1 MFGTNTSE
9 FNKWLEAWPLE
20 WTSSVTTKSKDYHS
34 ERTDDGYLLELLVPG
49 LSKEDLSVK
58 IINGKLK
65 VNGENEDSRWT
76 PKFDMTFNLP
86 KDADAKKVEASVE
99 NGVLTVKIG
108 FIREFETIVK
118 II

>member
-1 MFGTNTSE
+1 MFGSNTAE
-9 FNKWLEAWPLE
+9 FNKWLEIWPLE

-58 IINGKLK
+58 IVNSKLK
-65 VNGENEDSRWT
+65 VRGEKEDHRWT
-76 PKFDMTFNLP
+76 PSFDMTFDLP
-86 KDADAKKVEASVE
+86 KDADTKKVEASVE

-108 FIREFETIVK
+108 FVKDSETVVK